1 MFNYYNKYLKYKYKY
16 LLLEG
21 GNIIKYYIFY
31 YENRIYNRIII
42 NDIVKDKILIDKE
55 ELDNYITYNAS
66 EGIGYINRNKLE
78 VQNNTIEYFKILFK
92 SEGETIKKLFDS
104 EKIKKLFASETIE
117 KLKILFN

>member
-31 YENRIYNRIII
+31 YENRIWNRIII
-42 NDIVKDKILIDKE
+42 NDIVKDEILIDKE

-66 EGIGYINRNKLE
+66 EEIGYINQTKLKVKNE
-78 VQNNTIEYFKILFK
+78 TIKNLKILVKSEGVNETIEKLKILFENK
-92 SEGETIKKLFDS
+92 
-104 EKIKKLFASETIE
+104 SETIE
-117 KLKILFN
+117 KLKILFKN